1 MTGRR
6 LLGIAGLCCI
16 ILPGCDGN
24 QNNETDL
31 EPSLPPPEEW
41 MDLGTLESTYNLVND
56 LSIHALV
63 STEGAPQDAPTIVLV
78 HGSGLSGQYMIPTAR
93 KLSPYFR
100 VYVPDIPGYGD
111 SGDPGEILGVPEM
124 AEWLVDWMEV
134 IGLEQ
139 ASFLG
144 NSFGCQVIADIA
156 ARYPERVEAALLQG
170 PTTPPAERSA
180 FWQFVR
186 WRQNQPYNPEW
197 LADITDEDY
206 EKAGAVR
213 LVRSF
218 MFQLTDRI
226 EDKAPMIEAPTLVMR
241 GELDPITRQ
250 DFSEML
256 VDRLPRGRLH
266 IIPDEAHTLVFT
278 SPEPIVEA
286 TRAFLAELDTAGPG
300 DEESLLHE

>member
-1 MTGRR
+1 MTGWR
-6 LLGIAGLCCI
+6 LLCIAGLCGVV
-16 ILPGCDGN
+16 LSGCGGN
-24 QNNETDL
+24 QNDETDL
-31 EPSLPPPEEW
+31 EPRLPSPEEW
-41 MDLGTLESTYNLVND
+41 MDLGTLRSTHTPVHD

-63 STEGAPQDAPTIVLV
+63 STEGAPQDAPAIVLV

-111 SGDPGEILGVPEM
+111 SGDPGHILNVPEM
-124 AEWLVDWMEV
+124 ADWLVDWMEAV
-134 IGLEQ
+134 GLEQ

-144 NSFGCQVIADIA
+144 NSFGCQVIADLA
-156 ARYPERVEAALLQG
+156 ARYPDRVEAALLQG

-186 WRQNQPYNPEW
+186 WRQNQPYNPDW
-197 LADITDEDY
+197 LAEVTDEDY

-218 MFQLTDRI
+218 MFQVTDRI
-226 EDKAPMIEAPTLVMR
+226 EDKAPLIQAPTLVMR

-256 VDRLPRGRLH
+256 VDRLPRGYLH
-266 IIPDEAHTLVFT
+266 IIPDEAHTLVFS

-286 TRAFLAELDTAGPG
+286 TRAFLADLETAGAG
-300 DEESLLHE
+300 QEETRPHE